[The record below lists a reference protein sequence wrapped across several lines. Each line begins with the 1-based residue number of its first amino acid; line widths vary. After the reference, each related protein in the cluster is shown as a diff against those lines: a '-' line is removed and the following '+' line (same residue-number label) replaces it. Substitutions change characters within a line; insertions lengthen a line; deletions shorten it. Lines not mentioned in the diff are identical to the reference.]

1 MAVTR
6 IYLIGFMGAGKS
18 TIGRRL
24 ATKLGWKFIDL
35 DEEIE
40 RTEGHPIADIFR
52 GHGETH
58 FRQLERLALTRVSAS
73 TSTEK
78 SIIALGGGA
87 FLDPENRAIADNSGL
102 TIWLK
107 VSFANAVDRVKI
119 DGTRPKF
126 ASKEQAEGLY
136 RSREPHYAL
145 AKVHIP
151 TDDGTPET
159 IADEILG
166 VLRKS

>member
-1 MAVTR
+1 VAVSR

-24 ATKLGWKFIDL
+24 AMKLGWKFIDL

-40 RTEGHPIADIFR
+40 RTEGRPIADIFR

-58 FRQLERLALTRVSAS
+58 FRQLESLALNRVSIS

-87 FLDPENRAIADNSGL
+87 FVDPENRAIADNSGL
-102 TIWLK
+102 TVWLK
-107 VSFANAVDRVKI
+107 VSFAKAVDRVKI

-126 ASKEQAEGLY
+126 TSTEQAEWLY
-136 RSREPHYAL
+136 RIREPHYAL

-159 IADEILG
+159 IVDEIIG

>member
-1 MAVTR
+1 
-6 IYLIGFMGAGKS
+6 MGAGKS

-40 RTEGHPIADIFR
+40 RTEGQPIADIFR

-58 FRQLERLALTRVSAS
+58 FRQLERLALKRVSTS

-87 FLDPENRAIADNSGL
+87 FLDAENRAIADNSGL

-126 ASKEQAEGLY
+126 TSKEEAETLHQ
-136 RSREPHYAL
+136 SREPYYAM
-145 AKVHIP
+145 AKLHIS
-151 TDDGTPET
+151 TDHGTPDT
-159 IADEILG
+159 VVDEILG
-166 VLRKS
+166 AIRAS